1 MGRSLI
7 GGLLAGGH
15 PAGAIRGAEPDAAKR
30 KALEQA
36 FGIRMYADN
45 HSVIEQATAVVL
57 AVKPQALQTVIE
69 PLAADLRTQQPL
81 ILSVAAGIPIAAL
94 QRWLAAP
101 LAVVRA
107 MPNTPALIQTGMTG
121 LIASPEVTSAQ
132 RQLADSILKS
142 VGATVWL
149 DDEALL
155 DVVTAI
161 SGSGPAYFFLF
172 IEALAE
178 AGEELGLD
186 ADTARQLALQ
196 TGYGATRM
204 AIEADET
211 PATLR
216 EQVTSPGGTTAA
228 ALAEFDNGNL
238 RALVRKAATAAKQR
252 AAEMAETYGNN

>member
-15 PAGAIRGAEPDAAKR
+15 PASAIRGAEPDTAKR
-30 KALEQA
+30 EALEQA
-36 FGIRMYADN
+36 FGIRMHADN
-45 HSVIEQATAVVL
+45 HGAIEQATAVVL
-57 AVKPQALQTVIE
+57 AVKPQALQAVIE
-69 PLAADLRTQQPL
+69 PLAADLRARQPL
-81 ILSVAAGIPIAAL
+81 ILSIAAGIPIAAL

-121 LIASPEVTSAQ
+121 LIASPEVEPAQ

-149 DDEALL
+149 NDEALL

-178 AGEELGLD
+178 AGEQLGLD

-204 AIEADET
+204 AVEADET

-216 EQVTSPGGTTAA
+216 ERVTSPGGTTAA
-228 ALAEFDNGNL
+228 ALAEFAAGDL
-238 RALVRKAATAAKQR
+238 RKLIMKAATAAKQR
-252 AAEMAETYGNN
+252 AAEMAETFGNN

>member
-1 MGRSLI
+1 MNSSGSSTFPDIAFIGCGNMGCSLI
-7 GGLLAGGH
+7 GGLLASGH
-15 PAGAIRGAEPDAAKR
+15 PADAIHGAEPDAAKR
-30 KALEQA
+30 EALEQS
-36 FGIRMYADN
+36 FGIHLYADN
-45 HSVIEQATAVVL
+45 HSAISQAAAVVL
-57 AVKPQALQTVIE
+57 AVKPQVLQAVIE
-69 PLAADLRTQQPL
+69 PLAADLRAQQPL
-81 ILSVAAGIPIAAL
+81 LLSVAAGIPITAL
-94 QRWLAAP
+94 QRWLAAS

-121 LIASPEVTSAQ
+121 LYASPEVAPAQ
-132 RQLADSILKS
+132 RQLADNILKS

-178 AGEELGLD
+178 AGEQLGLD

-204 AIEADET
+204 A
-211 PATLR
+211 
-216 EQVTSPGGTTAA
+216 
-228 ALAEFDNGNL
+228 
-238 RALVRKAATAAKQR
+238 
-252 AAEMAETYGNN
+252 